1 MSLDDKCCSRAC
13 SHAGVYNVIVKIP
26 CRILDI
32 TTDWLADLL
41 PFPVASFQV
50 RKIGNGYMSDVYRL
64 LLEPD
69 NQSIIVKISSSSVPT
84 RDLADRFRSY
94 EKEHRFYAEL
104 AELVSVKVPLCYFNF
119 FDETGRLVLGLE
131 DIGSQ
136 IKTQLT
142 ESNIILA
149 ARNLADLHSTQ
160 PIEGVPELAEGM
172 RAAAVELK
180 TCNLT
185 GLYHD
190 RVAELIDHY
199 AQHSL
204 ELLPRFLQQ
213 PQVLS
218 HMDFRLDNLGF
229 TPEQVTLF
237 DWGEFSSAPPG
248 FDLAY
253 FAVTSMTTEQRRAV
267 EDTFLDTYV
276 RQYAATS
283 KESVL
288 QSYQLCLLPTVYMP
302 LLMTGAGNN
311 NAAQQLANRLS
322 AAIDDHYEAIR
333 RLIDF

>member
-1 MSLDDKCCSRAC
+1 
-13 SHAGVYNVIVKIP
+13 
-26 CRILDI
+26 
-32 TTDWLADLL
+32 
-41 PFPVASFQV
+41 
-50 RKIGNGYMSDVYRL
+50 MSDVYRL
-64 LLEPD
+64 HLEPSKK
-69 NQSIIVKISSSSVPT
+69 SIIIKINSTSGAT

-94 EKEHRFYAEL
+94 EKEHYFYAEL
-104 AELVSVKVPLCYFNF
+104 AELVSVRLPICYFNF
-119 FDETGRLVLGLE
+119 YHETGQFILGLE
-131 DIGSQ
+131 DISNQ
-136 IKTQLT
+136 IRTYIT
-142 ESNIILA
+142 ESDIILV
-149 ARNLADLHSTQ
+149 ARCLADLHSTR
-160 PIEGVPELAEGM
+160 PIEGVSELAEGM

-322 AAIDDHYEAIR
+322 EAIDDHYEAIR